1 MNFSIADLVIF
12 GGKVWYRGEFT
23 ECAIVIDNGK
33 IVKLCKEPLAPH
45 SDLKLNVNGLL
56 ILPGLIDIH
65 SHLRDFELSY
75 KEDFYTGTCAAA
87 SGGFTT
93 VFDMPNT
100 KPTTNSPMRLREKI
114 ERIRSESVVNVGLY
128 SAPPKSVKELV
139 ELVNMGVAGFKVY
152 LSEYGELNTD
162 YCDYNFY
169 NACSN
174 YNARIHF
181 HAELRDLIEISTT
194 TYELNVSNHH
204 LIRPVKAEIEAINYI
219 VNLKS
224 IYKFKAHIC
233 HISSSDSFIII
244 SKLKSRALNVSVEVT
259 PHHLILNNSFTST
272 LGNIAKV
279 NPPLRTEYDRKML
292 IRLLNDGLVDCIVT
306 DHSPHTLEEKL
317 KNYCEAPS
325 GFPNF
330 EVTLPILLSRC
341 LNGEFM
347 FSHVISA
354 MSENP
359 AKLINLKN
367 KGKIEPGFDAD
378 LVIVNHKHEY
388 VINPEKFK
396 SKARYS
402 PFKGMK
408 VKFQVFKTILGG
420 FPIYDEGEILAGKGY
435 GKFIEV
441 GVKNDDFSKTS

>member
-1 MNFSIADLVIF
+1 MSSLIADLVIF
-12 GGKVWYRGEFT
+12 GGKVWYKGEFID
-23 ECAIVIDNGK
+23 CAIVIDNGK
-33 IVKLCKEPLAPH
+33 IVRLCKEPLAPH

-100 KPTTNSPMRLREKI
+100 KPITNSPIRLREKI
-114 ERIRSESVVNVGLY
+114 ERIRSEAVVNVGLY
-128 SAPPKSVKELV
+128 SAPPKSVREFV
-139 ELVNMGVAGFKVY
+139 ELVDMGIVGFKVY

-162 YCDYNFY
+162 YCNYNFY
-169 NACSN
+169 DACSN
-174 YNARIHF
+174 YNTRIHF
-181 HAELRDLIEISTT
+181 HAELRDLIRINTA
-194 TYELNVSNHH
+194 TYELNPSNHH
-204 LIRPVKAEIEAINYI
+204 LIRPVKAEIEAINYV
-219 VNLKS
+219 VNLKNT
-224 IYKFKAHIC
+224 YKFKAHIC
-233 HISSSDSFIII
+233 HISSGDSCTLIG
-244 SKLKSRALNVSVEVT
+244 KLKSKHLNISVEVT
-259 PHHLILNNSFTST
+259 PHHLTLNNNLTSI

-279 NPPLRTEYDRKML
+279 NPPLRTEYDRKTL
-292 IRLLNDGLVDCIVT
+292 VKFLNDGLIDCIVT
-306 DHSPHTLEEKL
+306 DHSPHALEEKL

-330 EVTLPILLSRC
+330 EVTLPILLSKC
-341 LNGEFM
+341 LDGELM
-347 FSHVISA
+347 LSRVISA

-378 LVIVNHKHEY
+378 LVVVNHRYEY

-396 SKARYS
+396 SKAHYS
-402 PFKGMK
+402 PFKNMK
-408 VKFQVFKTILGG
+408 VKFQVSKTILGG
-420 FPIYDEGEILAGKGY
+420 FPIYDEGEILVKKGY

-441 GVKNDDFSKTS
+441 GVKNDNFPKTY